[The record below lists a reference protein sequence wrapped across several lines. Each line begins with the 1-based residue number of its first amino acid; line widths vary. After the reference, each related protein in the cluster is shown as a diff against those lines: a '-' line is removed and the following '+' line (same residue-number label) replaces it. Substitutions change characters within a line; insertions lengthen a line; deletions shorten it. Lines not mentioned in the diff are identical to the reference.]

1 VGYDLDSEIPKSFR
15 ILEESAS
22 EILFP
27 LLEEEEEGDSEEDED
42 DDDDKTPEVERP
54 RTRR

>member
-1 VGYDLDSEIPKSFR
+1 MGYDLDSEIPKSFR

>member
-1 VGYDLDSEIPKSFR
+1 
-15 ILEESAS
+15 LEESAS
-22 EILFP
+22 ETLFP
-27 LLEEEEEGDSEEDED
+27 LLEEEEEGDSEEDEED